1 MSYRFGHLVLSG
13 SPASWEALGFDVHRD
28 SDGVAWWHT
37 ANGSL
42 RWPNSRSDA
51 SAAGTSGLEWVFHRP
66 PSPDSPPS
74 EWTSVDGPAAMSVVD
89 IDGIATTVA
98 SGSTHVRAD
107 GDPFPRLDHI
117 VVMTDSLERTSAA
130 VEAVTGHECRRIR
143 ETSTVRQGFHR
154 VGPGGVIIEIVERA
168 DVAAAHLWGFVVTVP
183 DLDAVVAGAG
193 GLIGAPRDAVQPGRR
208 IATVRSA
215 AGLATAV
222 AVMSPDPD

>member
-1 MSYRFGHLVLSG
+1 
-13 SPASWEALGFDVHRD
+13 
-28 SDGVAWWHT
+28 
-37 ANGSL
+37 
-42 RWPNSRSDA
+42 
-51 SAAGTSGLEWVFHRP
+51 
-66 PSPDSPPS
+66 
-74 EWTSVDGPAAMSVVD
+74 MSVVN
-89 IDGIATTVA
+89 IDGIATTVVP
-98 SGSTHVRAD
+98 GVPHVWDD

>member
-1 MSYRFGHLVLSG
+1 
-13 SPASWEALGFDVHRD
+13 
-28 SDGVAWWHT
+28 
-37 ANGSL
+37 
-42 RWPNSRSDA
+42 
-51 SAAGTSGLEWVFHRP
+51 
-66 PSPDSPPS
+66 
-74 EWTSVDGPAAMSVVD
+74 MSVVD
-89 IDGIATTVA
+89 IDGIATSVVP
-98 SGSTHVRAD
+98 GVPHVWDD

-154 VGPGGVIIEIVERA
+154 VGPGGVIIEIVERT
-168 DVAAAHLWGFVVTVP
+168 DVEAAHLWGFVVTVH
-183 DLDAVVAGAG
+183 DLDAAIAGAD